1 MRGTAKITKTEI
13 GLLLLAAV
21 FFLGMTVWH
30 LTRSRPTG
38 GGYEVTTAA
47 RRAIEETAVEK
58 VNINTADA
66 EALET
71 VPGIGEVLAQRILAY
86 RRQHGAFREPEELLN
101 VSGIGEKTLETMR
114 ECITW
119 EVTE

>member
-58 VNINTADA
+58 VNINTADV
-66 EALET
+66 ETLET
-71 VPGIGEVLAQRILAY
+71 VPGIGPILAGRIVAY
-86 RRQHGAFREPEELLN
+86 RAEHGDFHSPEDLLN
-101 VSGIGEKTLETMR
+101 VSGIGEKTLEAMK